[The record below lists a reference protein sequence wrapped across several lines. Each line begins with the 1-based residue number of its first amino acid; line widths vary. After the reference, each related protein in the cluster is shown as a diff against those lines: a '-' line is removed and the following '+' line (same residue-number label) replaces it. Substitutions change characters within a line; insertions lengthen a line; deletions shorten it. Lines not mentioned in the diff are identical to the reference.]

1 MIQHIQDYR
10 FRFYLFTRSNRWKNK
25 LAWAIAFRLP
35 ERIVYFVGIR
45 MAAKVTDKNP
55 FFMKYEDVLH
65 NYTDGED
72 Y

>member
-1 MIQHIQDYR
+1 MQQQWSDLK
-10 FRFYLFTRSNRWKNK
+10 FRMWLFTRPRKWKNK
-25 LAWAIAFRLP
+25 AAWAIAFMLP
-35 ERIVYFVGIR
+35 KRVVYFVGIR

-65 NYTDGED
+65 NYTDGKD